1 MTTQKTLLTADEF
14 YRLYSHKDGRYELVD
29 GEVVE
34 MAPVRRR
41 HGRTAINI
49 GAAFHNYCR
58 IIGVGWPEVEVGYRV
73 RSGPDTVRGPDVSL
87 VLSAESEDDDQENS
101 FVIGAPDIAVE
112 VVSPSNTA
120 AEIERKISE
129 YLAAGSQ
136 RVWVVYPAT
145 RQAARRVV
153 IHHPDGTAVTYT
165 GDDVIADEKLLPGF
179 SLPLS
184 EIFE

>member
-1 MTTQKTLLTADEF
+1 MSTQETLLTADEF
-14 YRLYSHKDGRYELVD
+14 FHLYSHRDGRYELVD

-41 HGRTAINI
+41 HGRTAMNI

-58 IIGVGWPEVEVGYRV
+58 HTGVGWSEVEVGYRV

-87 VLSAESEDDDQENS
+87 VLSEDPEEDEQDS
-101 FVIGAPDIAVE
+101 GFVIGAPDIAVE
-112 VVSPSNTA
+112 VVSPSNTT
-120 AEIERKISE
+120 AELEREVEE

-136 RVWVVYPAT
+136 RVWVAHPSTRSVTVHRADGAT
-145 RQAARRVV
+145 ITYAA
-153 IHHPDGTAVTYT
+153 
-165 GDDVIADEKLLPGF
+165 DVITDEELLPGF

-184 EIFE
+184 EIFD

>member
-1 MTTQKTLLTADEF
+1 MSTQKTLLTADQF
-14 YRLYSHKDGRYELVD
+14 YDFCCKNDGRYELVD

-34 MAPVRRR
+34 LSPARRR

-49 GAAFHNYCR
+49 GTAFTIHSR
-58 IIGVGWPEVEVGYRV
+58 QRGVGYAEVEVGYIV
-73 RSGPDTVRGPDVSL
+73 RQGPDTVRGPDVSF
-87 VLSAESEDDDQENS
+87 VLNDSDEYDDG
-101 FVIGAPDIAVE
+101 FVPGAPDIAVE

-120 AEIERKISE
+120 AEMERKTGE

-136 RVWVVYPAT
+136 RVWLVYPAT
-145 RQAARRVV
+145 PSASRRVV
-153 IHHPDGTAVTYT
+153 IHHPDGTAITYT
-165 GDDVIADEKLLPGF
+165 GNDVITDEELLPGF